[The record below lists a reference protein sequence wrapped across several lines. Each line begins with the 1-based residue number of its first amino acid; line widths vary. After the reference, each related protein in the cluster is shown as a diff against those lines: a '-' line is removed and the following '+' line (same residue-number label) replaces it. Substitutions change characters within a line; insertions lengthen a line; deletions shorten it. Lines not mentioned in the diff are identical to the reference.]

1 MKNNNEMV
9 EKWIDCVLHAKVL
22 SCVKCCWVRKMKT
35 CGHGW
40 YWQVWLWWSGKTK
53 SLFRA
58 NSAKNGTRGIGD
70 QVHKHFFLGVF
81 CKEKKTSSMEL
92 EKSEIKR
99 RWFFFKIE
107 WKQYVCLPLGKI
119 HLGGRNRWCMKSREN
134 SWGIS
139 LSGREWKRLR
149 KQVEDLTL
157 SRSTQNLFINNR
169 GESKVYS
176 YWCIKID
183 RKSGVAFRSYLIA
196 ASIFSGKEEE
206 RL

>member
-1 MKNNNEMV
+1 MKNNNKMV
-9 EKWIDCVLHAKVL
+9 EKWIDCILHVKVL
-22 SCVKCCWVRKMKT
+22 SCVKCSWVCKMKT
-35 CGHGW
+35 CSHGW

-58 NSAKNGTRGIGD
+58 NSAKNGTRGTGD
-70 QVHKHFFLGVF
+70 QVYKHFFLGF
-81 CKEKKTSSMEL
+81 SAKKRREVAWSW
-92 EKSEIKR
+92 KKVRIKR
-99 RWFFFKIE
+99 RWFFWDRMKT
-107 WKQYVCLPLGKI
+107 VCLFTIRKI

-169 GESKVYS
+169 EESKVYS
-176 YWCIKID
+176 YWCIKVD
-183 RKSGVAFRSYLIA
+183 RKGGVAFRSSLIA

-206 RL
+206 R

>member
-1 MKNNNEMV
+1 MSKYSAVSNAPESVRWRLAVMDD
-9 EKWIDCVLHAKVL
+9 IDRCDCDEVARLKAYL
-22 SCVKCCWVRKMKT
+22 EQIQQRMGLEALEIKCINT
-35 CGHGW
+35 
-40 YWQVWLWWSGKTK
+40 
-53 SLFRA
+53 
-58 NSAKNGTRGIGD
+58 
-70 QVHKHFFLGVF
+70 FFLGF
-81 CKEKKTSSMEL
+81 SAK
-92 EKSEIKR
+92 KR
-99 RWFFFKIE
+99 REVAWSLKKVRSREGDFFEIE

-169 GESKVYS
+169 EESKVYS
-176 YWCIKID
+176 YWCIKVD
-183 RKSGVAFRSYLIA
+183 RKGGVAFRSSLIA

-206 RL
+206 R